1 MNTTSQQYMV
11 ALAQEGSITA
21 AARRLGV
28 SQSGLCSWLDSLE
41 EQLGIKLVLRNRKG
55 VILTPADQLY
65 LNGSRRMLAVQQRT
79 ITALASLRNGERP
92 FLKVAGT
99 PGGGAQVFAQIFG
112 AFTNRFPSVQLQF
125 IESYNRKDLQLVE
138 EGTADFALCSLPDP
152 DVCQSTCLVKRRTE
166 LVVFLPNQYPMGYDA
181 SRVYS
186 ETELPVFPLQQLEG
200 MPFMMP
206 GEEMSYYP
214 VLQQLF
220 QCAGVFPK
228 VIFQS
233 SNTGIL
239 YQMVCR
245 SCGAAILP
253 RKMFSATDPVS
264 PFSLRPKLYNHTC
277 LIIRDDVEKTPAWN
291 YLLELLSN

>member
-1 MNTTSQQYMV
+1 MNTTSQQYM
-11 ALAQEGSITA
+11 ATLAQEGSITA

-41 EQLGIKLVLRNRKG
+41 EQLGIKLVLRSRKG
-55 VILTPADQLY
+55 VILTPAGQLY

-79 ITALASLRNGERP
+79 ITALASLRNRERP

-125 IESYNRKDLQLVE
+125 IESYNRKALQLVE

-181 SRVYS
+181 SRVYAGRDALYDARRGNVLLSSFAAALSMCRCLPKSDFS
-186 ETELPVFPLQQLEG
+186 EFQHRDTLSDG
-200 MPFMMP
+200 MPRLWSRDP
-206 GEEMSYYP
+206 S
-214 VLQQLF
+214 QKN
-220 QCAGVFPK
+220 VF
-228 VIFQS
+228 
-233 SNTGIL
+233 SN
-239 YQMVCR
+239 R
-245 SCGAAILP
+245 SCISI
-253 RKMFSATDPVS
+253 FSTS
-264 PFSLRPKLYNHTC
+264 
-277 LIIRDDVEKTPAWN
+277 
-291 YLLELLSN
+291 